1 MSNSFRGYAEI
12 EIGGSKRP
20 VCVNVNTLALISER
34 HNMPLSVLLSLDS
47 DKMSMSHLRTL
58 VWAALIE
65 GARKSGIPTDFT
77 IEDVGEWITGKMH
90 VVTEILELHKK
101 AAGAGEAEQKDSSA
115 KK

>member
-1 MSNSFRGYAEI
+1 VEI
-12 EIGGSKRP
+12 EIGGKKRP

-34 HNMPLSVLLSLDS
+34 HNMPLSVLMSLDS

-58 VWAALIE
+58 VWAALVE

-77 IEDVGEWITGKMH
+77 IEDVGEWITGKMN

-101 AAGAGEAEQKDSSA
+101 SAETGKAQKESSA